1 VCNAQGFFYEKRYI
15 KEKIRFTM
23 PNKFKYNKTG
33 SEPNSI
39 FKGNWAIDTTPNNI
53 GDGPSSVTGF
63 YNGAEIPAGG
73 YTIYSPNGV
82 FVAAN
87 DTELVGKANG
97 LGANIG
103 SASAALAWF
112 AGQAIH
118 VVLNKSIDN
127 ILTDGLVLNLD
138 ASNISSFVN
147 SEPTTNLIPNPTINA
162 YPTTG
167 NSWGTYNTNQYCG
180 NNGCNVYWDIP
191 AIASVSDN
199 IVTTVSAHPIRSFD
213 VINPQTTGGGVNAGQ
228 QYFAKKIS
236 DTQFSLHA
244 YNSSQDG
251 SQGYLNPTTG
261 RFKVHDSFYLDQR
274 VAVNASSFPTKWFGN
289 PHQPNSAIVKEI
301 ITGGFNVPGHPV
313 TDCVRLHWFRADAT
327 DGMSYNVD
335 ASVTIGVPVTTSFW
349 VRAASPSAVGQYIA
363 FQHYNYGGIAGASGF
378 FMNAFTGAQ
387 GVWVRCSFTFT
398 PTHNALISYW
408 FPNTGDMKID
418 VANIQIEQNTGL
430 TPFVAGSRSQ
440 NNTMY
445 DLSVNANHF
454 TLTNGPVFNAN
465 GSITFDGV
473 DDYGSNS
480 NSSLNI
486 TGNVTINAWIRHN
499 GTGSSVGNYM
509 SKAQNNGYRMR
520 RNGGSGSPLWIY
532 SNGNSVSGGVI
543 NDNTW
548 YMVTG
553 VFSSTGLRAYINGSL
568 VASNASAYSPA
579 SLTLD
584 SMYIGAY
591 TVGNELFGGDISIAQ
606 VYSSALTGPQILQNF
621 NAQKT
626 RFGL

>member
-1 VCNAQGFFYEKRYI
+1 
-15 KEKIRFTM
+15 M

-112 AGQAIH
+112 ADQAIH
-118 VVLNKSIDN
+118 VVLNKSIESIVTN
-127 ILTDGLVLNLD
+127 GLILNLD
-138 ASNISSFVN
+138 TEHVSSFVN
-147 SEPTTNLIPNPTINA
+147 NEPTTNLIPNPTINA

-289 PHQPNSAIVKEI
+289 PHQPNSALVKEI

-327 DGMSYNVD
+327 DGMAYNVN
-335 ASVTIGVPVTTSFW
+335 APVTIGVPVTTSFW
-349 VRAASPSAVGQYIA
+349 VRAASASAVGQYIA
-363 FQHYNYGGIAGASGF
+363 FQHYNYIGPAGASGF

-387 GVWVRCSFTFT
+387 GEWVRCSFTFT
-398 PTHNALISYW
+398 PTHNVLISYW

-440 NNTMY
+440 NNTWY
-445 DLSVNANHF
+445 DLSGNGHHATLYNGARFGLTAGVKSIICDGIDDWIGNTTLTGGHSNF
-454 TLTNGPVFNAN
+454 TLELMFYHNGLDQGGSYGILSMGAN
-465 GSITFDGV
+465 GN
-473 DDYGSNS
+473 YGPMFYC
-480 NSSLNI
+480 
-486 TGNVTINAWIRHN
+486 HN
-499 GTGSSVGNYM
+499 DCMGSHYFP
-509 SKAQNNGYRMR
+509 
-520 RNGGSGSPLWIY
+520 GSPSGDYPGGMGYW
-532 SNGNSVSGGVI
+532 SN
-543 NDNTW
+543 NTW
-548 YMVTG
+548 NLFTW
-553 VFSSTGLRAYINGSL
+553 VFSNTVPDNNTGDLKTYINGVYNSGT
-568 VASNASAYSPA
+568 SNFNFHNSGMGRGSNGYGLSTYSGGSAPYKGSF
-579 SLTLD
+579 SQ
-584 SMYIGAY
+584 
-591 TVGNELFGGDISIAQ
+591 FR
-606 VYSSALTGPQILQNF
+606 VYNRALSAAEVLQNF
-621 NAQKT
+621 NANKT
-626 RFGL
+626 RYGL